1 MKTLYENEMTNV
13 NIPDHK
19 MEKKNLSAEEMR
31 QVSGGVGMGPSDC
44 ASSHHFLIEQRQ
56 REVLAEM
63 QLKREQTADIR
74 MRASEDALKAAMRLD
89 RQEAEIKAAMRG
101 HLEALG
107 LN

>member
-1 MKTLYENEMTNV
+1 M
-13 NIPDHK
+13 
-19 MEKKNLSAEEMR
+19 
-31 QVSGGVGMGPSDC
+31 
-44 ASSHHFLIEQRQ
+44 
-56 REVLAEM
+56 LAEM

-89 RQEAEIKAAMRG
+89 RQEAEIKAAMKG